1 MEIIDQEFMEKIL
14 AENEQTFRAVQET
27 INNYADNK
35 QAKEMYAFDMILSDF
50 FTVGKMRLENVSEKG
65 ENILN

>member
-50 FTVGKMRLENVSEKG
+50 FTVGKMRLENISENG